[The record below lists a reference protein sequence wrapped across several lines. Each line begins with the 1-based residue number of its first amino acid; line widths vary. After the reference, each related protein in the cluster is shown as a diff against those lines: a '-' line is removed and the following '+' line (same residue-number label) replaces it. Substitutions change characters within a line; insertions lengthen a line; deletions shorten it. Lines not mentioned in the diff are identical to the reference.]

1 MHRGVAVWTGRAG
14 RRVFLNTRWRLI
26 ALDGATGEPVESFG
40 HRSEI
45 DLTENLLWRTRP
57 TDAPAASTSR
67 SPRPGVAP
75 TRGIDPLSASSSAPV
90 AVPVFS
96 DRIQVV
102 TDHSPQPIGRRSVFR
117 FLDPFATPSGSA
129 KHAGYVRARDAPSP
143 ESQSDSV
150 APVGMLSGGC
160 ENHLLSYVV
169 LTQLSAWTK
178 STVSRVPVASA

>member
-14 RRVFLNTRWRLI
+14 RRVFLNTRSRLI

-40 HRSEI
+40 HRGEI
-45 DLTENLLWRTRP
+45 DLTENLLWRTKP

-129 KHAGYVRARDAPSP
+129 KHDPDRSGLEMPRRRSP
-143 ESQSDSV
+143 KAILLRQS
-150 APVGMLSGGC
+150 GC
-160 ENHLLSYVV
+160 Y
-169 LTQLSAWTK
+169 
-178 STVSRVPVASA
+178 PVAARTICCPTSSSLSCLLGPSLQ